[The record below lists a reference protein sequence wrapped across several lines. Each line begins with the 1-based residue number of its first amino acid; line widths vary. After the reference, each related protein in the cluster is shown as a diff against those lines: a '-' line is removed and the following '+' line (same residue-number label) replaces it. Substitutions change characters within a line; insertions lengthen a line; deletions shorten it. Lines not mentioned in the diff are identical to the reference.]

1 MKIVDIAIFAAVTIN
16 CCSIAFAQFKGVE
29 PIGHGVEIGPTYQP
43 PPPPPALYDPGA
55 YALAPPPPPPA
66 AEQVEPLCKWH
77 YEYKNVPDYST
88 NPAQLRTEK
97 TMVCDP

>member
-1 MKIVDIAIFAAVTIN
+1 MKIFYIAIFTAVTVS
-16 CCSIAFAQFKGVE
+16 CCSTAFAQFRGVE
-29 PIGHGVEIGPTYQP
+29 PIGHGVETGPTYQP
-43 PPPPPALYDPGA
+43 PTTLPPQYDPRA
-55 YALAPPPPPPA
+55 YVGAPPPSPPIEEP
-66 AEQVEPLCKWH
+66 VEPLCKWH